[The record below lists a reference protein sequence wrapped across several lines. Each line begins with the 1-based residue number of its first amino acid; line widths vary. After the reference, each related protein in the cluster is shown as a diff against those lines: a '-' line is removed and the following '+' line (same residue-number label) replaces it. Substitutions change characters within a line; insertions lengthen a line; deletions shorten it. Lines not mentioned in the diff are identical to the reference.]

1 MSKIR
6 ELIKQLPFIAECID
20 ADRFSE
26 RNLMVFDREIE
37 EVNSVFDYR
46 ETDKIQNRLAV
57 LEIPADFVINQD
69 VYEYGMDQLKIAMLS
84 QDKVEG
90 RISKDQEKELR
101 MLIGIDI
108 TESPEINAIDEILP
122 REDAVKDIWH

>member
-6 ELIKQLPFIAECID
+6 ELIKQLPFLASCID

-46 ETDKIQNRLAV
+46 KTDKIQNRLAV
-57 LEIPADFVINQD
+57 LEIPAEFVINQD
-69 VYEYGMDQLKIAMLS
+69 VYEYGMDRLKIAMLS
-84 QDKVEG
+84 QDDAEG
-90 RISKDQEKELR
+90 RITEDQKRELR
-101 MLIGIDI
+101 RLTSIDI
-108 TESPEINAIDEILP
+108 IESPEIDAVDKLLP
-122 REDAVKDIWH
+122 VEDAIKGVWY

>member
-6 ELIKQLPFIAECID
+6 ELIKQLPFLASCID

-37 EVNSVFDYR
+37 EANSVFDFR

-57 LEIPADFVINQD
+57 LEIPAEFVINQD
-69 VYEYGMDQLKIAMLS
+69 VYEYGMDRLKIVMLS
-84 QDKVEG
+84 QDKDEG
-90 RISKDQEKELR
+90 RISEDQERELKR
-101 MLIGIDI
+101 LKSIDI
-108 TESPEINAIDEILP
+108 IEGSEKDAVDKILP
-122 REDAVKDIWH
+122 KENAVKGVWY